1 VAVMVPQRRPRRR
14 RTIND
19 VEEVHVMVRNLSDI
33 AAIEA
38 VPLSERA
45 LPESSYAALVGA
57 AKRTPDA
64 RALSFFLSADRLD
77 DTHVWTFAGLIAEV
91 TRAANVF
98 AALGVASDRPVAF
111 VLPNLPETH
120 FTIWGGEAAG
130 AVLAI
135 NPMLE
140 PKRTADLMRSARASV
155 LVTLAPALNP
165 RGWSGLAQE
174 LSTLPDLRAI
184 VFVDMADYLD
194 GDKRGAARASIEA
207 AASDTRI
214 RIVNLR
220 QAMQTQPSCHLTAG
234 RAIRADEVS
243 SYFCTGGTTGA
254 PKIAVRTHRAEVF
267 DAWAVTQVM
276 ATDDGEPRTVLCG
289 LPLFHV
295 NGQLVTGLQPWM
307 RGDHVVLAT
316 PEGYRGHN
324 VIARFWE
331 IVARFGVSIFS
342 GVPTLYAALLETPIR
357 DNDLSSLK
365 FAVCGA
371 APMPPALIRA
381 FETKT
386 KVKILEGYGLTEGAC
401 VSSVNPP
408 GGERFAGSIGLPIPY
423 QRMAAVMLDG
433 EGRFQRMAG
442 VDETGVIAINGP
454 NVFSGYLDPRHNHG
468 IWLDIDGE
476 RWLNTGDLGR
486 RDGNGYFWLAGRRKE
501 LIIRGGHN
509 IDPRII
515 EDALQTHPAVAMT
528 AAIGSPD
535 AYAGE
540 LPVAYVQLKPGSA
553 VTEAE
558 LMEHAART
566 ISEKAAIPKRIKI
579 SSSLPTTA
587 VGKLFKPA
595 LIELEIEEAIRAEA
609 ERVGAR
615 LASVSIV
622 RDPQSGVRALVAAAA
637 GVDRLQEALARY
649 AFASEVADARGAEL
663 VVGNS

>member
-1 VAVMVPQRRPRRR
+1 MSSNNNA
-14 RTIND
+14 
-19 VEEVHVMVRNLSDI
+19 L
-33 AAIEA
+33 A
-38 VPLSERA
+38 SEY
-45 LPESSYAALVGA
+45 P
-57 AKRTPDA
+57 
-64 RALSFFLSADRLD
+64 
-77 DTHVWTFAGLIAEV
+77 
-91 TRAANVF
+91 
-98 AALGVASDRPVAF
+98 
-111 VLPNLPETH
+111 
-120 FTIWGGEAAG
+120 
-130 AVLAI
+130 
-135 NPMLE
+135 
-140 PKRTADLMRSARASV
+140 
-155 LVTLAPALNP
+155 
-165 RGWSGLAQE
+165 
-174 LSTLPDLRAI
+174 
-184 VFVDMADYLD
+184 
-194 GDKRGAARASIEA
+194 
-207 AASDTRI
+207 
-214 RIVNLR
+214 
-220 QAMQTQPSCHLTAG
+220 
-234 RAIRADEVS
+234 
-243 SYFCTGGTTGA
+243 
-254 PKIAVRTHRAEVF
+254 
-267 DAWAVTQVM
+267 
-276 ATDDGEPRTVLCG
+276 
-289 LPLFHV
+289 
-295 NGQLVTGLQPWM
+295 
-307 RGDHVVLAT
+307 
-316 PEGYRGHN
+316 
-324 VIARFWE
+324 RFWE

-381 FETKT
+381 FEAKT

-423 QRMAAVMLDG
+423 QRMAAVMLDR
-433 EGRFQRMAG
+433 EGRFQRMAS
-442 VDETGVIAINGP
+442 VDEIGVIAINGP
-454 NVFSGYLDPRHNHG
+454 NVFSGYLDPRHNQG

-486 RDGNGYFWLAGRRKE
+486 RDANGYFWLAGRRKE

-566 ISEKAAIPKRIKI
+566 ISEKAAIPKWIKI

-595 LIELEIEEAIRAEA
+595 LVELEIEGAIRAEA

-615 LASVSIV
+615 LASISIV

-637 GVDRLQEALARY
+637 GADRLQEALARY
-649 AFASEVADARGAEL
+649 AFASGVADAHGSEL

>member
-1 VAVMVPQRRPRRR
+1 M
-14 RTIND
+14 
-19 VEEVHVMVRNLSDI
+19 EESHVLVRNLSDI
-33 AAIEA
+33 VAIEA

-45 LPESSYAALVGA
+45 LPESSHAALVGA
-57 AKRTPDA
+57 AQRTADA
-64 RALSFFLSADRLD
+64 KALSFFLSADRLD
-77 DTHVWTFAGLIAEV
+77 ETHVWTYSELIADI
-91 TRAANVF
+91 TRAANAF
-98 AALGVASDRPVAF
+98 AAFGVASDRPVAF

-130 AVLAI
+130 AALAI
-135 NPMLE
+135 NPMLQ
-140 PKRTADLMRSARASV
+140 PKQIADLMRFARAGV
-155 LVTLAPALNP
+155 LVTLAPALNKA
-165 RGWSGLAQE
+165 WSGFSAE
-174 LSTLPDLRAI
+174 LPSLPDLRTIA
-184 VFVDMADYLD
+184 FVDMADYLD
-194 GDKRGAARASIEA
+194 GEKRQASSASVEA
-207 AASDTRI
+207 AAAASRVKV
-214 RIVNLR
+214 VNLR
-220 QAMQTQPSCHLTAG
+220 QAMREQPSDRLLG
-234 RAIRADEVS
+234 RAIRADHIS
-243 SYFCTGGTTGA
+243 SYVCTGGTTGA
-254 PKIAVRTHRAEVF
+254 PKIAVRTHRNEVF

-276 ATDDGEPRTVLCG
+276 ATDEAPRTVLCG

-316 PEGYRGHN
+316 PEGYRGEN

-331 IVARFGVSIFS
+331 IVARFGVSTFS
-342 GVPTLYAALLETPIR
+342 GVPTLYAALLQTLIG

-371 APMPPALIRA
+371 APMPEALIRA
-381 FETKT
+381 FETRT
-386 KVKILEGYGLTEGAC
+386 GVKILEGYGLTEGAC

-408 GGERFAGSIGLPIPY
+408 GGERRAGSIGLPIPY

-433 EGRFQRMAG
+433 KGRFQRMAG
-442 VDETGVIAINGP
+442 VDEIGVIAINGP
-454 NVFSGYLDPRHNHG
+454 NVFSGYLDPRHNEG
-468 IWLDIDGE
+468 VWLDIDGE

-486 RDGNGYFWLAGRRKE
+486 RDDNGYFWLAGRRKE

-515 EDALQTHPAVAMT
+515 EDALQTHPAVAMS

-540 LPVAYVQLKPGSA
+540 LPVAYVQLKPGTA

-566 ISEKAAIPKRIKI
+566 IAERAAIPKRIKI

-595 LIELEIEEAIRAEA
+595 LVELEIEETIRAEA
-609 ERVGAR
+609 ERVGAKI
-615 LASVSIV
+615 ASISII
-622 RDPQSGVRALVAAAA
+622 RDPQSGLRAVVAAAA
-637 GVDRLQEALARY
+637 GTERLQEALDPY
-649 AFASEVADARGAEL
+649 AFKSEVSAARGSETL
-663 VVGNS
+663 S

>member
-1 VAVMVPQRRPRRR
+1 MIVTHWGH
-14 RTIND
+14 TINE
-19 VEEVHVMVRNLSDI
+19 VEETHVLIRNLSDI

-38 VPLSERA
+38 VPLSERP
-45 LPESSYAALVGA
+45 LPETTYAALVSA
-57 AKRTPDA
+57 AKRTPNA
-64 RALSFFLSADRLD
+64 KALSFFLSADRLD
-77 DTHVWTFAGLIAEV
+77 DTHVWTYAELIADI
-91 TRAANVF
+91 TRAANAF
-98 AALGVASDRPVAF
+98 AAFGVASDRPVAF
-111 VLPNLPETH
+111 VLPNLPETQ
-120 FTIWGGEAAG
+120 FTIWGGEATG

-140 PKRTADLMRSARASV
+140 PKQIVDLMRSARASV
-155 LVTLAPALNP
+155 LVTLAPALN
-165 RGWSGLAQE
+165 RAWSGLAGA
-174 LSTLPDLRAI
+174 LGALTDLRTIA
-184 VFVDMADYLD
+184 FVDMADYLD
-194 GDKRGAARASIEA
+194 GEKREASRASIEVA
-207 AASDTRI
+207 AAGSRVK
-214 RIVNLR
+214 IVNLR
-220 QAMQTQPSCHLTAG
+220 HAMREQPSDDVAAG
-234 RAIRADEVS
+234 RAIHADGIS

-254 PKIAVRTHRAEVF
+254 PKIAVRTHQNEVF

-276 ATDDGEPRTVLCG
+276 ATDEAPRTVLCG

-316 PEGYRGHN
+316 PEGYRGSN

-331 IVARFGVSIFS
+331 IVARFGVSTFS
-342 GVPTLYAALLETPIR
+342 GVPTLYAALLQTPTD

-365 FAVCGA
+365 YAVCGA
-371 APMPPALIRA
+371 APMPAALIRS

-386 KVKILEGYGLTEGAC
+386 GVKILEGYGLTEGAC

-408 GGERFAGSIGLPIPY
+408 GGERRTGSIGLPIPY
-423 QRMAAVMLDG
+423 QRMAAVILGG

-442 VDETGVIAINGP
+442 VDEIGIIAIAGP
-454 NVFSGYLDPRHNHG
+454 NVFSGYLDPRHNQG

-486 RDGNGYFWLAGRRKE
+486 RDANGYFWLAGRQKE

-515 EDALQTHPAVAMT
+515 EDALQTHPAVAVT
-528 AAIGSPD
+528 AAIGTPD

-540 LPVAYVQLKPGSA
+540 LPVAYVQLKSGTA

-558 LMEHAART
+558 LMAHAERT
-566 ISEKAAIPKRIKI
+566 IPEKAAIPKRIKI

-595 LIELEIEEAIRAEA
+595 LIELEIEETIRAEA
-609 ERVGAR
+609 DRVGAE
-615 LASVSIV
+615 LASISTI
-622 RDPQSGVRALVAAAA
+622 RDPRRGLRAVVAAPA
-637 GVDRLQEALARY
+637 GADRLQEALDRY
-649 AFASEVADARGAEL
+649 AFKSEVSAA
-663 VVGNS
+663 

>member
-1 VAVMVPQRRPRRR
+1 MVPQRRPRRR